1 MYEQMI
7 KPNIP
12 IKPKKR
18 NRAIPV
24 LAVLLGASIS
34 FSSLQSIGLIALGSG
49 LLRNVIQERTTDG
62 NAADDYDS
70 PDVSVD
76 NTENMKN
83 EDMNDG
89 KNDDNNTAQS
99 VYDSSFSVSAQKTDI
114 NDPNRKTLS
123 TTEIVDKVS
132 PATVSVFIMGEIN
145 GENQKIAA
153 GSGFIISESGYMITN
168 AHVVSPVVSYPSCWI
183 EVMIPGFDNSIKAKI
198 IGFDEQ
204 TDIAVLKLEED
215 NQYNCVT
222 LGDSNVLKSGEPVV
236 VIGNALGSFDG
247 TVTAGV
253 VSGLNR
259 NISNNGY
266 SMTLIQ
272 TDASINSGNSGGPLI
287 NSFGE
292 VVGITNSKIAT
303 AEGLGFAIPIS
314 DVKDE
319 IDSIIQNGYVA
330 NRPYLG
336 LSTLKVDD
344 GSYYGIEPGLYV
356 AEVTEGGPADKAGLE
371 VGDRII
377 SIDGSDISESKEILR
392 IRNSHAVGDVLDI
405 TVIRNGKEKT
415 LSITIGDGVNN

>member
-1 MYEQMI
+1 MFY
-7 KPNIP
+7 
-12 IKPKKR
+12 
-18 NRAIPV
+18 
-24 LAVLLGASIS
+24 LL
-34 FSSLQSIGLIALGSG
+34 LIDAYALFHK
-49 LLRNVIQERTTDG
+49 LYLR
-62 NAADDYDS
+62 
-70 PDVSVD
+70 
-76 NTENMKN
+76 
-83 EDMNDG
+83 
-89 KNDDNNTAQS
+89 
-99 VYDSSFSVSAQKTDI
+99 
-114 NDPNRKTLS
+114 L
-123 TTEIVDKVS
+123 
-132 PATVSVFIMGEIN
+132 
-145 GENQKIAA
+145 
-153 GSGFIISESGYMITN
+153 
-168 AHVVSPVVSYPSCWI
+168 
-183 EVMIPGFDNSIKAKI
+183 
-198 IGFDEQ
+198 
-204 TDIAVLKLEED
+204 LKLEED

-405 TVIRNGKEKT
+405 TVIRNGKEIT